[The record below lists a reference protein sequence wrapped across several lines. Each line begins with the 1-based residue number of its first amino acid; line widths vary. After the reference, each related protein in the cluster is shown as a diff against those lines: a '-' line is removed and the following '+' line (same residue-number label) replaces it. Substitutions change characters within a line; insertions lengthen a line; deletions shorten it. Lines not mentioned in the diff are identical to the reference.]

1 VRRRQPPV
9 QATVRVRLAPAL
21 AIKDFERWL
30 RASRPVLDAALI
42 TGDADYE
49 LRIECRNFADLGD
62 SLTRVC
68 GYPGVQVVSAGLVLH
83 EVPGLERHNRAHR
96 HAVRHAI
103 RRANGH
109 ATADQPAGD
118 RTSGDP
124 ALADHSL
131 GETPITEGVTLPRQR
146 MM

>member
-1 VRRRQPPV
+1 VRRGQPPV

-30 RASRPVLDAALI
+30 RACRPVLDAALI
-42 TGDADYE
+42 TGEADYE
-49 LRIECRNFADLGD
+49 LRIECRSFADLGD

-68 GYPGVQVVSAGLVLH
+68 GYPGVQVVSTGLVLH
-83 EVPGLERHNRAHR
+83 EVPGLERHNRARR
-96 HAVRHAI
+96 HAVRHAV

-109 ATADQPAGD
+109 AVTGQPASD
-118 RTSGDP
+118 R
-124 ALADHSL
+124 ALDESSI
-131 GETPITEGVTLPRQR
+131 GEGVTLPRQR